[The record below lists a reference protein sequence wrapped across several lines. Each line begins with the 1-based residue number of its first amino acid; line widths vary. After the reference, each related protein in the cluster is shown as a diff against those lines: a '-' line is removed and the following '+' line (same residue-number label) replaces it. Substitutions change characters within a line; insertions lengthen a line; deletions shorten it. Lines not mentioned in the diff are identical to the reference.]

1 MKIFKDSDKATTFYS
16 QQGEDLLIYRNF
28 INLPTKDGIFLEL
41 GACDGLLYSNTMF
54 FEKYLGFSGILIEP
68 LKEEYHL

>member
-1 MKIFKDSDKATTFYS
+1 MNFTHIFNS

-28 INLPTKDGIFLEL
+28 INLYTRNGIFCEL

-54 FEKYLGFSGILIEP
+54 FEKWVS
-68 LKEEYHL
+68 